1 MSGCLLAETMLT
13 RLYLPFLTLVAAA
26 AIALSL
32 VWPQGQGARSPA
44 PFGHVPEQQT
54 PEVKA
59 ALQRENDA
67 AVRRARDARDAVRA
81 LQTQRI
87 APTQ

>member
-1 MSGCLLAETMLT
+1 MLD
-13 RLYLPFLTLVAAA
+13 RLYLPFLALAAVA

-32 VWPQGQGARSPA
+32 VWPQGQGARSPG
-44 PFGHVPEQQT
+44 PFGHMPEQQK

-59 ALQRENDA
+59 AMQRENDA
-67 AVRRARDARDAVRA
+67 ATRRAREARDAVRA
-81 LQTQRI
+81 LQAQKI